1 MFKKNNTGLKAAA
14 ALGFIFGVGA
24 TAVAYITKKKND
36 EYREALIDMS
46 DMMPGTPD
54 EQARRD
60 NWRSSHSPENRK
72 SVEERLEDQR
82 IKEE

>member
-1 MFKKNNTGLKAAA
+1 MANSKGLKTAATI
-14 ALGFIFGVGA
+14 GFLFGVGA

-36 EYREALIDMS
+36 EYREALIEMS
-46 DMMPGTPD
+46 DIIPGTPD
-54 EQARRD
+54 EQTRRD

>member
-1 MFKKNNTGLKAAA
+1 MYNKNNIGLKAAA
-14 ALGFIFGVGA
+14 TLGFLFGAGA
-24 TAVAYITKKKND
+24 TAVAYIIKKKND

-46 DMMPGTPD
+46 DIMPGAPD
-54 EQARRD
+54 EQTRRD